1 MKHASELFPDVARQL
16 IAIGEKAW
24 KQANSTLENIEEEL
38 REARFHNDTESI
50 EYFLKEKRETHALL
64 TQLEKETA

>member
-1 MKHASELFPDVARQL
+1 MNKPANYDL
-16 IAIGEKAW
+16 W

-38 REARFHNDTESI
+38 REARFHNDTQSI

-64 TQLEKETA
+64 TQLEKGTKKETL

>member
-1 MKHASELFPDVARQL
+1 MSKPAQNIDL
-16 IAIGEKAW
+16 W

-38 REARFHNDTESI
+38 RKARFHNDTESI

-64 TQLEKETA
+64 AQLETKGETL

>member
-1 MKHASELFPDVARQL
+1 MSKPAQNIDL
-16 IAIGEKAW
+16 W

-38 REARFHNDTESI
+38 REARFHDTQSI

-64 TQLEKETA
+64 TKLEKGTA

>member
-1 MKHASELFPDVARQL
+1 MS
-16 IAIGEKAW
+16 IAAHNIDLW

-38 REARFHNDTESI
+38 REARFHDDTQSI

-64 TQLEKETA
+64 TQLKKGTKEETL

>member
-1 MKHASELFPDVARQL
+1 MSKPAQNIDL
-16 IAIGEKAW
+16 W

-38 REARFHNDTESI
+38 REARFNNDTQSI

>member
-1 MKHASELFPDVARQL
+1 MR
-16 IAIGEKAW
+16 IAAHNIDLW

-38 REARFHNDTESI
+38 REARFHDDTQSI

-64 TQLEKETA
+64 TQLEKGTA